1 MPELPEVETTR
12 LGISPHV
19 LGQQVSRVVVRNP
32 QLRWPIPE
40 NIEKNLAGSLLISLE
55 RRAKYL
61 LFGLERGKLLVHQGM
76 SGSLRVVGIKDLVK
90 KHDHVDICF
99 ESGAILRYHDP
110 RRFGAIVW
118 TDEPVEEHTLLKGLG
133 PEPLSNDFEGDL
145 LYERSRGRKRVVK
158 SFIMDSHIVVGVGNI
173 YANEALFAAGIRP
186 NKAAGKISK
195 VAYRR
200 LAEQIKKVL
209 AHSIKQGGTTLRDFV
224 GSDGNPGYFAQ
235 SLLVYGRAGYPC
247 KNCGQPLKEMK
258 IGQRATV
265 YCRFCQK

>member
-19 LGQQVSRVVVRNP
+19 LGQRVSRVVVRNP

-40 NIEKNLAGSLLISLE
+40 GLEKNLVGSLLISLE

-61 LFGLERGKLLVHQGM
+61 LFGSERGTLLVHLGM
-76 SGSLRVVGIKDLVK
+76 SGSLCVVGIKDPAK

-118 TDEPVEEHTLLKGLG
+118 TDEPVEEHTLLKRLG
-133 PEPLSNDFEGDL
+133 PEPLSNSFEGDL
-145 LYERSRGRKRVVK
+145 LYERSRGCKRVVK

-200 LAEQIKKVL
+200 LAKQIKKVL

-235 SLLVYGRAGYPC
+235 SLLVYGRAGCPC
-247 KNCGQPLKEMK
+247 KNCGRPLKEMK